1 MKITERRLRSI
12 IRSVIKEN
20 FAESHRDDDLNYGEK
35 KAKLCKVI
43 NKLFADLG
51 EEGMIEMLFGLGPRE
66 RFGIDYSDDTR
77 MQEDLRDI
85 AGDAVRKIAG
95 NFEFKFM
102 LALRP
107 DGTHS
112 SAQAQEF
119 SNENIILDK
128 YANVFDDCIFN
139 PIINCLENMGDA
151 YDCIRSIQKACSS
164 FNPDQAPDHKINT
177 RR

>member
-1 MKITERRLRSI
+1 MKITERRLRTI

-20 FAESHRDDDLNYGEK
+20 FAESHRNDDLYYDEK

-43 NKLFADLG
+43 NKFFADLG
-51 EEGMIEMLFGLGPRE
+51 EEGMIRMLFGLGPRG
-66 RFGIDYSDDTR
+66 RFGIDYSDDMR

-85 AGDAVRKIAG
+85 AGDAAMKIVG
-95 NFEFKFM
+95 SIEFKRM
-102 LALRP
+102 LSLRA

-112 SAQAQEF
+112 SDQMQKF
-119 SNENIILDK
+119 SNEDIILDE
-128 YANVFDDCIFN
+128 YANVLDDCIVD

-151 YDCIRSIQKACSS
+151 RDCIRSIQKACSS
-164 FNPDQAPDHKINT
+164 FNAELAPDYKINI